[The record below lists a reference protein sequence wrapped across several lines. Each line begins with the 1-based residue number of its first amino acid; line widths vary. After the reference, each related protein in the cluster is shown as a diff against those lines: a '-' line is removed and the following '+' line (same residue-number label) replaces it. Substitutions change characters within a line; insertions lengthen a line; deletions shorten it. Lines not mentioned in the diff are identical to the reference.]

1 MTARLGSSLALLQPL
16 VSWPPVHA
24 HSVDCTVLL
33 AASTI
38 HLRYGQSYADNNVEV
53 IPVNSTTIKPP
64 KTH

>member
-1 MTARLGSSLALLQPL
+1 VTARLGSSLALFLAL
-16 VSWPPVHA
+16 VSWPSVHA
-24 HSVDCTVLL
+24 HSVDYTVLL